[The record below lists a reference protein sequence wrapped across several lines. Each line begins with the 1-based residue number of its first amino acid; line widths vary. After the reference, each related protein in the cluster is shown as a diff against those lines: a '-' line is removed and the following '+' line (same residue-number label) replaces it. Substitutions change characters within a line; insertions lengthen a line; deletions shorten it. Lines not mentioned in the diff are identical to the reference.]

1 MSPSAPGGKRKL
13 RRKTKMLLAISITV
27 VVTLFVT
34 LLFLNLRAGEKQ
46 IRYELAH
53 RFAVSDPQFVRSMN
67 HLLGPGLLAGN
78 RITPLQNGDEIFPSM
93 LEAIGNARETIT
105 FETYIYWSGDIGR
118 QFSEALCERARAGVK
133 VHVMLDAI

>member
-1 MSPSAPGGKRKL
+1 PERKRKVI
-13 RRKTKMLLAISITV
+13 LAVFIAV

-34 LLFLNLRAGEKQ
+34 LLFLNLRSGEKQ
-46 IRYELAH
+46 IRYQLEH

-78 RITPLQNGDEIFPSM
+78 RITALQNGDEIFPSM
-93 LEAIGNARETIT
+93 LEAIRNAKGTIT

-118 QFSEALCERARAGVK
+118 RFSEALCER
-133 VHVMLDAI
+133 